1 LIRSFLS
8 IRILEKKA
16 QVVTRENQANARLH
30 APVSTGK
37 ITRLAAMLAICL
49 IALSTGALIA
59 VGIVASHEADK
70 QMTAS
75 QMILLRNS
83 LNDEFTRMAR
93 DQLTV
98 AHWND
103 AVENIAINP
112 NNDFMRMQVA
122 DSLINDFA
130 HDQVYLIGPDT
141 KPLMVASPSLV
152 TFSPKKSDLSD
163 DVVAIA
169 AEATD
174 GYRAAG
180 VSGRRGIDRKSKVKA
195 VPLDSAHYAFGQ
207 VDGKV
212 VMLSAM
218 PVLPDDTSIMALARA
233 PAILVS
239 MRVLSDDIL
248 SSIGN
253 ALHFDA
259 LKFGP
264 AEKGQLKPDAMTI
277 SSAYGEKL
285 GTLEWTSR
293 HPGPAV
299 WHVIVPLI
307 LVLALVFSAV
317 AVSIAIKIGRVS
329 EKLELSE
336 QQNKLLAL
344 RDSLTGLSNR
354 LHFNMLVDD
363 MVTEAERHPF
373 AVMACDL
380 DRFKA
385 VNDTFGHAAGDLVI
399 QNVAERLKQIVGTL
413 GVVTRIGGDEFIV
426 LIDAFWDAPRLKI
439 LSQDIVRAVVQP
451 IDLKNGNTAEVG
463 ISIGIVISDRQECTK
478 EALMHSA
485 DQALYVAKAKGRGQ
499 SIFAHT
505 LGETDLIPKA
515 TACEAIRTA
524 AA

>member
-1 LIRSFLS
+1 M
-8 IRILEKKA
+8 
-16 QVVTRENQANARLH
+16 TTENQAQARFYG
-30 APVSTGK
+30 PVSTGK
-37 ITRLAAMLAICL
+37 IARLAALLAICL

-59 VGIVASHEADK
+59 VGMVASREADK

-83 LNDEFTRMAR
+83 LQDEFTRMAR

-103 AVENIAINP
+103 AVENIVMNP

-122 DSLINDFA
+122 DSLINDFS

-141 KPLMVASPSLV
+141 KPLMVASPTLV
-152 TFSPKKSDLSD
+152 SFSAKKSELSD
-163 DVVAIA
+163 DVIALA
-169 AEATD
+169 AETTD

-180 VSGRRGIDRKSKVKA
+180 IGGRRGIDRKSKVKA
-195 VPLDSAHYAFGQ
+195 VPLDTAHYAFGQ

-212 VMLSAM
+212 VLLSAM
-218 PVLPDDTSIMALARA
+218 PVLPDDNSLTAPAGA

-239 MRVLSDDIL
+239 SRVLSDDIL
-248 SSIGN
+248 SSISN

-264 AEKGQLKPDAMTI
+264 AEKGHLKPDAMTI

-307 LVLALVFSAV
+307 LVLALIFSAV
-317 AVSIAIKIGRVS
+317 AVSIAIRIGKVS

-354 LHFNMLVDD
+354 LHFNILVDE
-363 MVTEAERHPF
+363 MVSEADHHPF

-399 QNVAERLKQIVGTL
+399 QEVAERLKRIVGKS

-426 LIDAFWDAPRLKI
+426 LIDAFW
-439 LSQDIVRAVVQP
+439 S
-451 IDLKNGNTAEVG
+451 
-463 ISIGIVISDRQECTK
+463 
-478 EALMHSA
+478 
-485 DQALYVAKAKGRGQ
+485 
-499 SIFAHT
+499 
-505 LGETDLIPKA
+505 
-515 TACEAIRTA
+515 
-524 AA
+524 